1 MCVNI
6 SKNMTKVFND
16 QIQAELASAYLYLS
30 MAAWFEENDFGG
42 FAHWMKKQYAE
53 EVEHAMKMFDYV
65 ASRGGKVELKAISAP
80 KREWADVLA
89 VYQDTLAHEMEVTKL
104 IYKMVEAAAKEKDY
118 ASSEFLNWFV
128 KEQVEEE
135 ETASGIVATLEKVGD
150 SVVGLV
156 TYDHVLGKR

>member
-1 MCVNI
+1 MNI

-80 KREWADVLA
+80 KREWANVLA
-89 VYQDTLAHEMEVTKL
+89 VYQDTLAHEMKS
-104 IYKMVEAAAKEKDY
+104 AKDRK
-118 ASSEFLNWFV
+118 
-128 KEQVEEE
+128 
-135 ETASGIVATLEKVGD
+135 
-150 SVVGLV
+150 SVV
-156 TYDHVLGKR
+156 